1 MPERCWFAAL
11 PDAGAC
17 EGRLVRCHLIP
28 RNKLALEFPHG
39 AAWLPDGAARQVP
52 DDLRDLGPSGSFMP
66 LRGLQDDPRC
76 WVYGCGGAMGPGGH
90 HGRFKPDGP
99 LPIPRR
105 LLPAGLEE
113 FAAELVLGWWL
124 DRTYGEVDG

>member
-11 PDAGAC
+11 PDAGPC

-28 RNKLALEFPHG
+28 QQLIRREVRTLA
-39 AAWLPDGAARQVP
+39 A
-52 DDLRDLGPSGSFMP
+52 LRDPRGEIPVR
-66 LRGLQDDPRC
+66 LRAIDPRC

-105 LLPAGLEE
+105 LLPAGLEK
-113 FAAELVLGWWL
+113 FAAELGLGWWL
-124 DRTYGEVDG
+124 DRTYGEVT